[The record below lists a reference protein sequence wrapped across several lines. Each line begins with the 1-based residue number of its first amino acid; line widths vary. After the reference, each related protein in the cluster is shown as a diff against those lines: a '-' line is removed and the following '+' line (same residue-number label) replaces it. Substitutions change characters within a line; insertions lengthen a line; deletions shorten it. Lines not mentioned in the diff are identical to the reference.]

1 MNTDNLI
8 TEINNFFNMFK
19 CRTCHVPVKNIDK
32 ALSDTAV
39 SDQIMLN
46 YYCSLNYE
54 DLNAKDS
61 EK

>member
-1 MNTDNLI
+1 
-8 TEINNFFNMFK
+8 MFK
-19 CRTCHVPVKNIDK
+19 YGTYPVPVKNLDK

-39 SDQIMLN
+39 SDQIMVN

-54 DLNAKDS
+54 DLNAEDS